1 MRRPSFKRSSR
12 SSSYK
17 HGHHKDDRRIASL
30 DSHPRDD
37 EEETHTEEHHPIL
50 SHHWRHDSAAASAPE
65 LASPASPTSPSA
77 GDVIVKI
84 EAPPSTSTDFGAKIR
99 SESIRR
105 TSSDTN
111 PVGSPWREDRRN
123 PSLSPEFSFRR
134 PQDEV
139 GDKMHKEPQTQTEPQ
154 NPSKAALPI
163 EDSASSKL
171 IGRFLEHQRTTTKAN
186 LSAEMEL
193 EMEDLQQQ
201 ETQRRQL
208 PPLPPETL
216 SRPGWNRNQS
226 DILSPSTSVLS
237 DYRNAMGTV
246 RNGSNVNC
254 NFDANLRENRVSF
267 QESLISEPVGH
278 GSIYSNVDQGSSS
291 SSMSREDDDID
302 SRINAAGVH
311 SRRTMNC
318 NSCSGAVPNHS
329 GEMLRSGSDNDSVR
343 RASISLGSKTKSRL
357 IDRPPTPL
365 DQRSGNLQKS
375 GMINT
380 RFDCHEEEDDP
391 SFDDDVP
398 EEFKQAQIGTLVF
411 LEWVSL
417 VALTGALICS
427 LIIPALR
434 ARTLLKM
441 SLWKWEVSIL
451 VLICGRLVSG
461 WVVRIIVFF
470 IERNFLLR
478 KRVLYFVYGL
488 KKAVQNVIWLG
499 LVLLTWHLLFDKKLE
514 REANSEPL
522 RIVTRL
528 LVIGEVCAV
537 VWLFKTLLIKVCA
550 SNFHV
555 NAFFDRIQESLFNQF
570 VIETL
575 SGPPLFSFQQ
585 AQVDDERTIAEVQ
598 MLQNAG
604 ISVPPDLKASMFSR
618 SKSTK
623 SVLPN
628 QSEKTPVGGSGST
641 PYKSAIGHSAGLS
654 GSNSK
659 KIDEGITIDHLHKLN
674 QKNVSAWG
682 MKRLMRIVRYG
693 ALTTLDEQ
701 ITDVNTQEDESA
713 TQIKSEVEAKAA
725 ARKIF
730 RNVARP
736 RSRYIYLDDLLRFM
750 REEEALK
757 TMSLFEGAAETD
769 KISKSALKNWVVSK
783 FYKSFLIILVS
794 LNSNASICIYM
805 F

>member
-1 MRRPSFKRSSR
+1 MEFPPRRPSFKSSSR
-12 SSSYK
+12 SHSYK
-17 HGHHKDDRRIASL
+17 QGHHKDDSKIASL
-30 DSHPRDD
+30 DCHPPD
-37 EEETHTEEHHPIL
+37 EEEETYTEDHHPIL
-50 SHHWRHDSAAASAPE
+50 SHHQSHAPAATSAPK
-65 LASPASPTSPSA
+65 LASPASPSSPSA
-77 GDVIVKI
+77 GDIIVKI
-84 EAPPSTSTDFGAKIR
+84 EAPPSNSTDFGGKIR
-99 SESIRR
+99 SGSIRR
-105 TSSDTN
+105 TSSDAS
-111 PVGSPWREDRRN
+111 PVGSPSRQDREN
-123 PSLSPEFSFRR
+123 LSLSPEFSFRR
-134 PQDEV
+134 PEDEV
-139 GDKMHKEPQTQTEPQ
+139 CNKVYRESQTQTEPH
-154 NPSKAALPI
+154 NPSKAAASI
-163 EDSASSKL
+163 EESAASKL
-171 IGRFLEHQRTTTKAN
+171 IGKFLEQQRATTKAN
-186 LSAEMEL
+186 LPAEMEL
-193 EMEDLQQQ
+193 EMEDHRQQ

-216 SRPGWNRNQS
+216 SRQGWSRNQS
-226 DILSPSTSVLS
+226 DILSPSFSVLS
-237 DYRNAMGTV
+237 DYRNAIGAM
-246 RNGSNVNC
+246 RSGSNPNN

-267 QESLISEPVGH
+267 QESVISEPVGR
-278 GSIYSNVDQGSSS
+278 GSIYSNVDEGSSS
-291 SSMSREDDDID
+291 RSSMSGEDNDNNEDID
-302 SRINAAGVH
+302 SRINAAGNNI
-311 SRRTMNC
+311 RRAMNG
-318 NSCSGAVPNHS
+318 NSGLGAGQNDS
-329 GEMLRSGSDNDSVR
+329 GEMLRSGSNNDSLR
-343 RASISLGSKTKSRL
+343 RASISHGSKTKSRL
-357 IDRPPTPL
+357 IDRPPLPV

-375 GMINT
+375 GMMNN
-380 RFDCHEEEDDP
+380 RFDFPEEEEDP

-398 EEFKQAQIGTLVF
+398 EEFKQAQIGTLVA

-417 VALTGALICS
+417 VSLTGALICS
-427 LIIPALR
+427 LIIPPLKAK
-434 ARTLLKM
+434 TLLKM
-441 SLWKWEVSIL
+441 SLWKWEVLIL

-499 LVLLTWHLLFDKKLE
+499 LVLLTWHLLFDKKVE

-522 RIVTRL
+522 RIVAKL
-528 LVIGEVCAV
+528 LVVGEVCAV

-585 AQVDDERTIAEVQ
+585 AQVEDDRTMVEVQ

-604 ISVPPDLKASMFSR
+604 ISLPPDLKASMFSR

-623 SVLPN
+623 SMLPN

-641 PYKSAIGHSAGLS
+641 PYKSPIGHSAGLS

-674 QKNVSAWG
+674 QKNVSAWS

-701 ITDVNTQEDESA
+701 ITDANTQEDESA

-736 RSRYIYLDDLLRFM
+736 RSRFAFFRFP
-750 REEEALK
+750 
-757 TMSLFEGAAETD
+757 
-769 KISKSALKNWVVSK
+769 
-783 FYKSFLIILVS
+783 LVC
-794 LNSNASICIYM
+794 AS
-805 F
+805 

>member
-1 MRRPSFKRSSR
+1 MEFPLRRPSFKRSSR
-12 SSSYK
+12 SSSFK
-17 HGHHKDDRRIASL
+17 QGHHKDDRRIASL
-30 DSHPRDD
+30 DDD
-37 EEETHTEEHHPIL
+37 EEETHTEEHHPML
-50 SHHWRHDSAAASAPE
+50 SHHCRHDPAASSAPE
-65 LASPASPTSPSA
+65 LASPASPISPSA

-84 EAPPSTSTDFGAKIR
+84 EAPPSTSTDSGAKIR
-99 SESIRR
+99 SGSIRR
-105 TSSDTN
+105 ASSDTN
-111 PVGSPWREDRRN
+111 PVGSPWREDRGN

-134 PQDEV
+134 PEDEV
-139 GDKMHKEPQTQTEPQ
+139 GNKIHMEPQTRAEPQ
-154 NPSKAALPI
+154 NPSKAAVLI

-193 EMEDLQQQ
+193 EMEDLQ
-201 ETQRRQL
+201 RRQL

-216 SRPGWNRNQS
+216 SRSGWNRNQS

-246 RNGSNVNC
+246 RNGSNVNY

-278 GSIYSNVDQGSSS
+278 GSIYSNVDEGSSS
-291 SSMSREDDDID
+291 SSSISREDDDNNDDID

-311 SRRTMNC
+311 SRRTMNR
-318 NSCSGAVPNHS
+318 NSGSGASPNHC
-329 GEMLRSGSDNDSVR
+329 GEMLRSGSNNDSVR

-357 IDRPPTPL
+357 IDRPPIPL

-380 RFDCHEEEDDP
+380 RFDYHEEEDDP

-427 LIIPALR
+427 LIIPALK

-522 RIVTRL
+522 RTVTRL

-555 NAFFDRIQESLFNQF
+555 NAFFDRIQESLFDQF

-585 AQVDDERTIAEVQ
+585 AQVDDDRTIAEVQ

-604 ISVPPDLKASMFSR
+604 ISVPPDLKASMFPR

-623 SVLPN
+623 SLLPN

-641 PYKSAIGHSAGLS
+641 PYKSPIGHSAGLS

-693 ALTTLDEQ
+693 TLTTLDEQ

-713 TQIKSEVEAKAA
+713 TQIKSTSIWM
-725 ARKIF
+725 IF
-730 RNVARP
+730 CVLCGKMRL
-736 RSRYIYLDDLLRFM
+736 SRL
-750 REEEALK
+750 
-757 TMSLFEGAAETD
+757 
-769 KISKSALKNWVVSK
+769 
-783 FYKSFLIILVS
+783 
-794 LNSNASICIYM
+794 
-805 F
+805 